1 MVHHI
6 YLIPGF
12 FGFANIGDIK
22 YFAHVRGQVE
32 RFLQHHGAR
41 AELHYVA
48 TLPTASLRHRII
60 RVLDT
65 IEDTA
70 GTGDGPIHLIGHST
84 GGLDARLLGS
94 TGIALRSR
102 HDVERITARIR
113 SVVTIATPH
122 FGTPL
127 AAFFTSVL
135 GQKILRAL
143 SIMTIHGIRL
153 GSIPLPALLALAGA
167 LPRSP
172 IPLPRAPIT
181 RQGPTVS
188 LLDQVYRQVLRDF
201 DGQRQQEIEAFFEAT
216 AADQALLPQ
225 LSPESM
231 DVFNLTTR
239 MRPGIRHGCV
249 VSRARP
255 PRLRTTLA
263 VGLSPVGQ
271 AMYAIYQALHRV
283 VATFPVHDI
292 PPLTSVQSTALRG
305 SFGSL
310 PAATDNDA
318 IVPTLSQVWG
328 EVIHATWGDHL
339 NIIGHFPDIVRPPQ
353 HVDWLGTRSGFARQ
367 HFECLWSD
375 VVRYLLTTP

>member
-22 YFAHVRGQVE
+22 YFAHVRGQIE
-32 RFLQHHGAR
+32 RFLRHHGTR

-48 TLPTASLRHRII
+48 TLPTSSLRHRVI
-60 RVLDT
+60 RLLDR

-70 GTGDGPIHLIGHST
+70 GTDDGPIHLIGHST
-84 GGLDARLLGS
+84 GGLDARLLASAGV
-94 TGIALRSR
+94 ALRSR
-102 HDVERITARIR
+102 HDLDRIAARIR

-172 IPLPRAPIT
+172 IPLPRSPIS
-181 RQGPTVS
+181 RQGPSLS

-201 DGQRQQEIEAFFEAT
+201 DGHRQRELEAFFEAT
-216 AADQALLPQ
+216 AADQTLLPQ
-225 LSPESM
+225 LTPESM

-239 MRPGIRHGCV
+239 IRPGIRHGCV

-255 PRLRTTLA
+255 PRLRGTLA
-263 VGLSPVGQ
+263 VGISPVGQ
-271 AMYAIYQALHRV
+271 AMYAIYQALYRIA
-283 VATFPVHDI
+283 ATFPVHDI
-292 PPLTSVQSTALRG
+292 PPLTAAQSATLRA

-339 NIIGHFPDIVRPPQ
+339 DVIGHFTDLVQPPL
-353 HVDWLGTRSGFARQ
+353 HVDWLGTQSGFARRQ
-367 HFECLWSD
+367 FECLWSD
-375 VVRYLLTTP
+375 VVRYLLASS